1 MKARFALGAIVRIGC
16 CMLSA
21 AAQAGQT
28 AAVNEVRQ
36 VQFAERVI
44 TIELV
49 RALSLSVREAREK
62 CLMVCPETGALELG
76 IGLIGISRSDAASDA
91 LVNLL
96 GVRLDGAGSE
106 ELNCQILIGG
116 AVLSR
121 RLERLRT
128 GQVAD
133 HCQSTF
139 LELRKRELANVS
151 DVKVEQ
157 VCRSEAEIRSVRDE
171 LLKAV
176 KSKVMCEQ

>member
-1 MKARFALGAIVRIGC
+1 MA
-16 CMLSA
+16 S
-21 AAQAGQT
+21 
-28 AAVNEVRQ
+28 
-36 VQFAERVI
+36 
-44 TIELV
+44 
-49 RALSLSVREAREK
+49 
-62 CLMVCPETGALELG
+62 PETESLELAV
-76 IGLIGISRSDAASDA
+76 GLIGISRSDVASDA

-106 ELNCQILIGG
+106 ELNCQILIRG
-116 AVLSR
+116 AALSR

-128 GQVAD
+128 GQVVNR
-133 HCQSTF
+133 CQSTF
-139 LELRKRELANVS
+139 LELRKRELADVS

>member
-1 MKARFALGAIVRIGC
+1 MKAQIALGAMVLVGC
-16 CMLSA
+16 CMSSA
-21 AAQAGQT
+21 TAQAGQT
-28 AAVNEVRQ
+28 ATANEVRQ

-44 TIELV
+44 AIELV

-62 CLMVCPETGALELG
+62 CLMACPETGALELG
-76 IGLIGISRSDAASDA
+76 VGLIGVSRSDVASDA

-96 GVRLDGAGSE
+96 GLRLDGAGSE
-106 ELNCQILIGG
+106 ELSCQILIRG
-116 AVLSR
+116 AVLFS
-121 RLERLRT
+121 RLEHLQTR
-128 GQVAD
+128 QVVD

-139 LELRKRELANVS
+139 LELRKRQLRNVS

>member
-1 MKARFALGAIVRIGC
+1 MKAQIALCAVVLIGC

-21 AAQAGQT
+21 TAQAEQT
-28 AAVNEVRQ
+28 AAANEVRQ
-36 VQFAERVI
+36 VKFAERVI

-49 RALSLSVREAREK
+49 RALSLSVRKTREK
-62 CLMVCPETGALELG
+62 CLMACPETEALELAV
-76 IGLIGISRSDAASDA
+76 GLIGISRSDVASDA

-106 ELNCQILIGG
+106 ELNCQILIRG
-116 AVLSR
+116 AALSR

-128 GQVAD
+128 GQVVNR
-133 HCQSTF
+133 CQSTF
-139 LELRKRELANVS
+139 LELRKRELADVS

>member
-1 MKARFALGAIVRIGC
+1 MKAQIALCAVVLIGC

-21 AAQAGQT
+21 TAQAEQT
-28 AAVNEVRQ
+28 AAANEVRQ
-36 VQFAERVI
+36 VKFAERV
-44 TIELV
+44 IELV
-49 RALSLSVREAREK
+49 RALSLSVRKTREK
-62 CLMVCPETGALELG
+62 CLMACPETEALELAV
-76 IGLIGISRSDAASDA
+76 GLIGISRSDVASDA

-106 ELNCQILIGG
+106 ELNCQILIRG
-116 AVLSR
+116 AALSR

-128 GQVAD
+128 GQVVNR
-133 HCQSTF
+133 CQSTF
-139 LELRKRELANVS
+139 LELRKRELADVS

>member
-1 MKARFALGAIVRIGC
+1 MRAQIFLGAIVLVGC
-16 CMLSA
+16 CTSSA
-21 AAQAGQT
+21 TAQTGQT
-28 AAVNEVRQ
+28 ATANEVSQ

-49 RALSLSVREAREK
+49 RALSHSVREAREK
-62 CLMVCPETGALELG
+62 CVMACPETGALELG
-76 IGLIGISRSDAASDA
+76 VGLIGISRSDVASDA

-96 GVRLDGAGSE
+96 GLRLDGAGSE
-106 ELNCQILIGG
+106 ELNCQIFIGG
-116 AVLSR
+116 AALSR

-128 GQVAD
+128 RQVVD

-139 LELRKRELANVS
+139 FELRKRQLRSVS
-151 DVKVEQ
+151 DVGVEQ